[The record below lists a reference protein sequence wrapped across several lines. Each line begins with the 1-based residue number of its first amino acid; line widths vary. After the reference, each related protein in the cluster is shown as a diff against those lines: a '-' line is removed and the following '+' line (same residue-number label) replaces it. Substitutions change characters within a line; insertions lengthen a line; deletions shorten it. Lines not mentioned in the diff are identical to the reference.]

1 MAVKCKGC
9 VRMSVQRVPV
19 GLTSISVPVHPR
31 NAKLGDRVLHIC
43 SSILIEAEDAA
54 SIDEG
59 EEVTLLRWTS
69 VLITSAT
76 RSAADGSVLALD
88 SEYLPEFKFLRK
100 KKAVT
105 WLAYCGELVL
115 LKLLRV
121 SPYIFYCHMCVDLV
135 WLSMYD

>member
-43 SSILIEAEDAA
+43 NSIIIEAEDAA

-69 VLITSAT
+69 ANHICHTICS
-76 RSAADGSVLALD
+76 R
-88 SEYLPEFKFLRK
+88 
-100 KKAVT
+100 
-105 WLAYCGELVL
+105 WLCAGP
-115 LKLLRV
+115 RQ
-121 SPYIFYCHMCVDLV
+121 
-135 WLSMYD
+135 